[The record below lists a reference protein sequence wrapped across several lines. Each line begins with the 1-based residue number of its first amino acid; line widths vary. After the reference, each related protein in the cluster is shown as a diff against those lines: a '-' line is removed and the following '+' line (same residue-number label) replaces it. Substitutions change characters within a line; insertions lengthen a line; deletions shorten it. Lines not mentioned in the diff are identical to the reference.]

1 MKKKICIVYSLYNEN
16 ITKKMLERAVK
27 LLKSKGVTSIK
38 ILKVPGSFEIPQ
50 VLSRVINKYDGFIV
64 IGCII
69 KGKTKNFDLICS
81 AITNGIMDLSIKNK
95 KPIGNGLITS
105 FNEKQALQ
113 RLNNGKEAAQAV
125 LDVLKIF

>member
-1 MKKKICIVYSLYNEN
+1 MKKKICIVQSVYNED
-16 ITKKMLERAVK
+16 ITKKMLERSVK
-27 LLKSKGVTSIK
+27 LLKSKGITSIK

-50 VLSRVINKYDGFIV
+50 VLSREINKYDGFIV

>member
-16 ITKKMLERAVK
+16 ITKKMFERAVK

-50 VLSRVINKYDGFIV
+50 VLSRAINKYDGFIV

>member
-16 ITKKMLERAVK
+16 ITKKMFERAVK
-27 LLKSKGVTSIK
+27 LLKSKSVTSIK
-38 ILKVPGSFEIPQ
+38 VLKVPGSFEIPQ

>member
-16 ITKKMLERAVK
+16 ITKKMFERAVK

-113 RLNNGKEAAQAV
+113 RLNNAKEAAQAV

>member
-1 MKKKICIVYSLYNEN
+1 MKKKICIVHSLYNEN
-16 ITKKMLERAVK
+16 ITKKMFERAFK
-27 LLKSKGVTSIK
+27 FLKSKGVTSIK
-38 ILKVPGSFEIPQ
+38 VLKVPGSFEIPQ

-81 AITNGIMDLSIKNK
+81 AIINGIMDLSLKNK

>member
-1 MKKKICIVYSLYNEN
+1 MKKKICIVYSLYNEK
-16 ITKKMLERAVK
+16 ITKKMFENAVK

>member
-16 ITKKMLERAVK
+16 ITKKMFERAVK
-27 LLKSKGVTSIK
+27 LLKSKGITSIK
-38 ILKVPGSFEIPQ
+38 VLKVPGSFEIPQ

-81 AITNGIMDLSIKNK
+81 AITNGIMYLSIKNK

>member
-1 MKKKICIVYSLYNEN
+1 MKKKICIVQSVYNED
-16 ITKKMLERAVK
+16 ITKKMLERSVK
-27 LLKSKGVTSIK
+27 LLKSKGITSIK

-50 VLSRVINKYDGFIV
+50 VLSRVINKFDGFIV

-81 AITNGIMDLSIKNK
+81 AITNGIMHLSINNK

-105 FNEKQALQ
+105 FNEKQALK
-113 RLNNGKEAAQAV
+113 RLDNGKEAAQAI